1 MNVYGLLGI
10 LSIFYSGF
18 VVYIAVK
25 KPEKLW
31 EMMKIKM
38 IRKILGDK
46 GTVIFFYVCALLFL
60 ALGIWLF
67 TV

>member
-10 LSIFYSGF
+10 LSIFYAGF

-38 IRKILGDK
+38 IS
-46 GTVIFFYVCALLFL
+46 T
-60 ALGIWLF
+60 
-67 TV
+67 